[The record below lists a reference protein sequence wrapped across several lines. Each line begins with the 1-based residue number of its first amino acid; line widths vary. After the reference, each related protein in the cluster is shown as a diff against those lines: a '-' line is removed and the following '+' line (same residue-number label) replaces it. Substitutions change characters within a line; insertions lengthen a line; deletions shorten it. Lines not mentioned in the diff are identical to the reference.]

1 MTGADTGDDVAA
13 IRELIER
20 WARNVAACD
29 AGGVLAGHT
38 RDVTMFDVPPP
49 SRGVEGLKAYAET
62 WPVFFEWLARNG
74 HFSLTRLTV
83 EADRSAGFAHALVR
97 CEDRDAPPVDT
108 PDHLRIT
115 FGLRKVDGSWLIA
128 HEHHSYADRAR
139 G

>member
-1 MTGADTGDDVAA
+1 MAA

-29 AGGVLAGHT
+29 VGGVLAGHT

-97 CEDRDAPPVDT
+97 CEDRDAPPADT

-128 HEHHSYADRAR
+128 HEHHSYPDRAR

>member
-1 MTGADTGDDVAA
+1 M
-13 IRELIER
+13 
-20 WARNVAACD
+20 AACD

-38 RDVTMFDVPPP
+38 RDIAMFDVPPP

-62 WPVFFEWLARNG
+62 WPPFFEWLARNG
-74 HFSLTRLTV
+74 RFTLARLTV

-97 CEDRDAPPVDT
+97 CEDRDAPPVDA

-115 FGLRKVDGSWLIA
+115 FGLRKVHGKWLIA